1 MLKIRFLSVFL
12 LVVFSFIGCQE
23 KSTSGPAKI
32 NWDRD
37 MCDRCVMVISDRK
50 NTVQLRDPSTNK
62 LYKFDDIGCM
72 VIWFIDEKIEF
83 KDKAAIWVTDVES
96 GEWID
101 ARAAFYTSGNIT
113 PMGFGFSAY
122 KNKNSIKSGTEIL
135 TYDEVM
141 KRIK

>member
-12 LVVFSFIGCQE
+12 LVVFSFLGCQE
-23 KSTSGPAKI
+23 KSASGPAKI

-72 VIWFIDEKIEF
+72 AIWFIDEDIKF
-83 KDKAAIWVTDVES
+83 KDKAAIWITDVES

-122 KNKNSIKSGTEIL
+122 KNKSSIKNTEEIL
-135 TYDEVM
+135 TYDEVL